1 MHIADHFN
9 KVFGGSKFDC
19 KWNED
24 EKMRCR
30 RTESLRRVWLLTNAA
45 TKPPGCSVVHFW
57 FIYLRYVLT
66 LNRGTRDRNRA
77 MFSAETVCE
86 FNMVSAAACNTAY
99 VDTVGFAEYCLLQYW
114 PGRAVLCPIDRSVS
128 KCTMNIYSQ
137 LYGVY
142 FLTQW
147 YFSEMLLSFIK
158 IPCVYVAFHSLSE
171 IFWQKKDTS
180 STTSSNFAHELPVA
194 RDSSLAC
201 VRSWHL
207 HGPRASQLL
216 NQRLRVV
223 IVGRSGRVGGCQLWL
238 TTLQFIALRHKR
250 GAASVQAMVR
260 GMTARRAVICTVT
273 PWWSLSPGES
283 SFGPHA
289 VQRSHNQ
296 RRLGG

>member
-1 MHIADHFN
+1 
-9 KVFGGSKFDC
+9 
-19 KWNED
+19 
-24 EKMRCR
+24 MRCR

-171 IFWQKKDTS
+171 IFWQKKRHKFDNELQLCSWVASCQRFKPRVRALLTS
-180 STTSSNFAHELPVA
+180 ARSTRVSAAESTSPSRHSWAVWACGWLPTMIDNPTIYCITSQTRGGVSA
-194 RDSSLAC
+194 SYGAWHDSKASGHMYSHALVVPVPRRKF
-201 VRSWHL
+201 VRSTC
-207 HGPRASQLL
+207 GP
-216 NQRLRVV
+216 
-223 IVGRSGRVGGCQLWL
+223 
-238 TTLQFIALRHKR
+238 
-250 GAASVQAMVR
+250 
-260 GMTARRAVICTVT
+260 AV
-273 PWWSLSPGES
+273 
-283 SFGPHA
+283 A
-289 VQRSHNQ
+289 
-296 RRLGG
+296 